1 MKILAHMFDRNL
13 GGRDVDEV
21 LYKHFAAQFS
31 ERYKIDVCDNARAC
45 MRLRASCEKVKRVLS
60 ANAEAL
66 ISIECLVGDT
76 DNLSAKLLERVTAPC
91 VMALRDCGLSVDKIS
106 TVELVGSGSRIPAVT
121 RVLTSFFRKELSRTL
136 NASECVARGCALVCA
151 MLSPTLQVRTSG
163 LPARCFV
170 EIVGRMYFVNLRI

>member
-1 MKILAHMFDRNL
+1 
-13 GGRDVDEV
+13 
-21 LYKHFAAQFS
+21 
-31 ERYKIDVCDNARAC
+31 
-45 MRLRASCEKVKRVLS
+45 
-60 ANAEAL
+60 
-66 ISIECLVGDT
+66 
-76 DNLSAKLLERVTAPC
+76 
-91 VMALRDCGLSVDKIS
+91 MALRDCGLSVDKIS